1 MPCLDK
7 DVMKHVTMDALNYLE
22 GEKTMEED
30 ELVKEVERK
39 VEAKLEKRL
48 EEDLEKD
55 LEKVEKRL
63 ERDME
68 RGLVR
73 RIEKGTG
80 EAEERAEAA
89 RGMKR
94 ALVAFMFGVGFII
107 LVIGLVTD
115 LYEFVPIGLLGWL
128 AAWVLGF
135 ILLAWFG
142 AIEPR
147 EEPPCD

>member
-1 MPCLDK
+1 MR
-7 DVMKHVTMDALNYLE
+7 
-22 GEKTMEED
+22 EED

-39 VEAKLEKRL
+39 VEARLEKVL

-73 RIEKGTG
+73 KIERETG
-80 EAEERAEAA
+80 EAEEKREAV
-89 RGMKR
+89 RGVKR
-94 ALVAFMFGVGFII
+94 ALVAFMFGIGFII
-107 LVIGLVTD
+107 MVIGLVTD
-115 LYEFVPIGLLGWL
+115 WYEFIPAGLLGWL
-128 AAWVLGF
+128 IAWVLGF

-142 AIEPR
+142 AIAPR
-147 EEPPCD
+147 EEEPCD